1 METFFNYYYHGGDFN
16 LFSISHINALLTLL
30 LMNILM
36 VYIIRKTQSEKIS
49 NIIRITLAII
59 LLIQELSLSIW
70 RLSYGEW
77 RVATSLPLH
86 LCGIAIILAA
96 FMLFKKSK
104 TIYEVVYFWAIAGA
118 TQALITPDIGQYGF
132 PHYRYFQFF
141 VSHGLLV
148 TAVIYATF
156 ILKFRPSAKSI
167 YKTFVITNIYM
178 IIIGVFN
185 FLTGSNYLF
194 IAHKPETAS
203 LIDLMPPWP
212 YYIIH
217 LELLALILFSL
228 CYLPFTFQY
237 LFEKFRSVETE
248 A

>member
-96 FMLFKKSK
+96 
-104 TIYEVVYFWAIAGA
+104 
-118 TQALITPDIGQYGF
+118 QALITPDIGQYGF